1 MLHSPGSAERGKV
14 EGIRERNRLANLKR
28 SRRKHFAILCG
39 LRGFT
44 GVVDSRQRAEELTEG
59 VSGVKWKACDTRA
72 ERMKPEDDERDE
84 IVPCDESRRTAA
96 PIATPCVKTYR
107 C

>member
-44 GVVDSRQRAEELTEG
+44 GVVNNRQKAEELTEG

-72 ERMKPEDDERDE
+72 ERRSASSTSISGGEAQKGSPSETLRLRL
-84 IVPCDESRRTAA
+84 RR
-96 PIATPCVKTYR
+96 R
-107 C
+107 LS